1 MAESNLEKAK
11 AAYLQLSDAEKLSFH
26 KFLEEQEDKKSDEM
40 KKMRD
45 ELFKKMEDTGKFA
58 SDYLKKLFNM

>member
-11 AAYLQLSDAEKLSFH
+11 AAYLQLSEIEKVSFH
-26 KFLEEQEDKKSDEM
+26 KFLEEQEDKKSNEM

>member
-11 AAYLQLSDAEKLSFH
+11 AAYLQLGDAEKISFH
-26 KFLEEQEDKKSDEM
+26 RFLEAQEDKKSEEM

-45 ELFKKMEDTGKFA
+45 DLYKKMEETGKFA
-58 SDYLKKLFNM
+58 SEYLKKLFNM